1 MVLKSLPEG
10 SALIL
15 HHCQPNKPILIG
27 GEIVMWRIV
36 LVIGLLLYPALL
48 FHPVA
53 TRAQTKTPEHG
64 GKIESRYD
72 GFNYETLAQLRKM
85 KVSCDGVG
93 DLFKDAC
100 ISIDVTLHFPGSQF
114 NYVRNVTLQVIFEN
128 KDWVRI
134 HPPEWRDLSVS
145 TESQTFR
152 FGRMRLVTRK
162 IPGQWD
168 SKIEILEATIPYE
181 SFKKIAQADQVEIK
195 VGPGAVTLR
204 DNNVAALRDLNSRVI
219 PAKSTGTSAKTLS
232 RSPDK

>member
-1 MVLKSLPEG
+1 MR
-10 SALIL
+10 
-15 HHCQPNKPILIG
+15 
-27 GEIVMWRIV
+27 RIA

-48 FHPVA
+48 FQPA
-53 TRAQTKTPEHG
+53 AIRAQSPAVKHG

-72 GFNYETLAQLRKM
+72 GFNYETLARLRKM

-114 NYVRNVTLQVIFEN
+114 NFVRNVTLQVIFEN

-134 HPPEWRDLSVS
+134 HPPEQRDLSIS

-152 FGRMRLVTRK
+152 LGRMSLITNK
-162 IPGQWD
+162 KPGQWD
-168 SKIEILEATIPYE
+168 TKIEVLEAKIPYE
-181 SFKKIAQADQVEIK
+181 TFKKIALATQVEIK
-195 VGPGAVTLR
+195 VGPGAVILR

-219 PAKSTGTSAKTLS
+219 PASSGSTGTSAKTLS

>member
-1 MVLKSLPEG
+1 
-10 SALIL
+10 
-15 HHCQPNKPILIG
+15 
-27 GEIVMWRIV
+27 MWRIV
-36 LVIGLLLYPALL
+36 FVIGLVLL
-48 FHPVA
+48 FQPIA
-53 TRAQTKTPEHG
+53 TRAQSPAPKHG

-100 ISIDVTLHFPGSQF
+100 VSIDVTLHFPGSQF

-134 HPPEWRDLSVS
+134 HPPEWRDLSIS

-152 FGRMRLVTRK
+152 FGRMTLITRK
-162 IPGQWD
+162 QPGTWD
-168 SKIEILEATIPYE
+168 TKIEVLEATIPYDA
-181 SFKKIAQADQVEIK
+181 FKKIAQATQVEIK

-204 DNNVAALRDLNSRVI
+204 DNNVAALRDLDSRVI
-219 PAKSTGTSAKTLS
+219 SATSNSSTGTSARPLS
-232 RSPDK
+232 RPPDE

>member
-1 MVLKSLPEG
+1 MVLESLPAG

-15 HHCQPNKPILIG
+15 HHCQPNKPILLG
-27 GEIVMWRIV
+27 GDIVMWRIV
-36 LVIGLLLYPALL
+36 LVIGLVVL
-48 FHPVA
+48 FLPSA
-53 TRAQTKTPEHG
+53 TRAQSAAPKHG

-93 DLFKDAC
+93 DMFKDSC
-100 ISIDVTLHFPGSQF
+100 VSIDVTLHFPGSQF

-134 HPPEWRDLSVS
+134 HPPEQRDLSIS

-152 FGRMRLVTRK
+152 FGRMGLITRK
-162 IPGQWD
+162 QPGTWD

-181 SFKKIAQADQVEIK
+181 AFKKISQATQVDIK
-195 VGPGAVTLR
+195 VGPGSVTLR
-204 DNNVAALRDLNSRVI
+204 DKNVAALRDLNSRVI
-219 PAKSTGTSAKTLS
+219 PASSSGPKGTSARTLS

>member
-1 MVLKSLPEG
+1 MVLKSLPAG

-36 LVIGLLLYPALL
+36 LVIGLVML
-48 FHPVA
+48 FHPLA
-53 TRAQTKTPEHG
+53 TRAQSPTPKHG

-72 GFNYETLAQLRKM
+72 GFNYETLARLHKM

-100 ISIDVTLHFPGSQF
+100 VSIDVTLHFPGSQF

-145 TESQTFR
+145 TESETFR
-152 FGRMRLVTRK
+152 FGRMSLITK
-162 IPGQWD
+162 KQPGTWD
-168 SKIEILEATIPYE
+168 TKIEVLEATIPYE
-181 SFKKIAQADQVEIK
+181 SFKKIALATQVEIK
-195 VGPGAVTLR
+195 IGPGAVTLR
-204 DNNVAALRDLNSRVI
+204 DKNVAALRDLNSRVI
-219 PAKSTGTSAKTLS
+219 PASSMSSTGTSAKTLS